1 MKFHFALISACLI
14 ASAQAAIIVDGD
26 TDDWDLDT
34 DFLSDMYNAGEK
46 DTTFSGYDLSSKAYA
61 RHSCDTNTLCILVKA
76 EGSNTIDETTGDAWF
91 KDYTDSNG
99 GTQYTSQGF
108 EWVKD
113 ESGLTVGWEGCF
125 TVPEDYESSGVR
137 TVEIH
142 ADYNDGTS
150 GGKTTS
156 TGKKTGNKALPLETT
171 WECYVTPVVTPT
183 APTPT
188 APTPTAPTGDINGGG
203 NAVGVP
209 TAPTPV
215 AAPTEGGGG
224 FGDPHFKTWLGDMYD
239 FHGQCDLILTKSAGF
254 GGGLGLEIQVRTEI
268 RHDWSFIAE
277 TAVKIGN
284 DVLEVGSHAAFH
296 MNGVAAEQLTK
307 SADLQELSGFPV
319 RYFNYGSRRHK
330 FEVDLGAKGKVVIKV
345 YNEFVAVAIDDGD
358 LEDFRDS
365 VGLMGSYLNGK
376 LVARDGHF
384 ITDAKEFAFEWQV
397 RDTDKMLFQE
407 AKGPQYPQQCRMPS
421 AKAVKRRRLLESMV
435 SYKEAEHA
443 CAGFEEEVRESCIFD
458 VLSTGDLKM
467 ADAGAM

>member
-1 MKFHFALISACLI
+1 MKFNFALISASLI
-14 ASAQAAIIVDGD
+14 ASAQAHRRLDGSAVGITVDGS
-26 TDDWDLDT
+26 TDDWDLTDT
-34 DFLSDMYNAGEK
+34 GDDFLSNMYNAGES
-46 DTTFSGYDLSSKAYA
+46 DTSFSGYALSSKAYA
-61 RHSCDTNTLCILVKA
+61 RHSCETNTLCILVKA
-76 EGSNTIDETTGDAWF
+76 EGSNTIDESTGDAWF
-91 KDYTDSNG
+91 KDYTSSGG

-108 EWVKD
+108 EWV
-113 ESGLTVGWEGCF
+113 EEGGNTIGWEGCF
-125 TVPEDYESSGVR
+125 TVPDDYESSER

-142 ADYNDGTS
+142 ANYNDGTS

-156 TGKKTGNKALPLETT
+156 TGKKSGNLAQPLTTT
-171 WECYVTPVVTPT
+171 WTCDVTPPDLTP
-183 APTPT
+183 PD
-188 APTPTAPTGDINGGG
+188 GSIGGGG
-203 NAVGVP
+203 NSVG
-209 TAPTPV
+209 TP
-215 AAPTEGGGG
+215 EGGGG
-224 FGDPHFKTWLGDMYD
+224 FGDPHFKTWLGDVYD
-239 FHGQCDLILTKSAGF
+239 FHGQCDMILTKSAGF

-277 TAVKIGN
+277 TAVKIGT
-284 DVLEVGSHAAFH
+284 DVLEVGSHAVFH

-319 RYFNYGSRRHK
+319 RYFKYGSKRHK
-330 FEVDLGAKGKVVIKV
+330 FEVDLGAKGKIVIKV
-345 YNEFVAVAIDDGD
+345 YNEFVAVAVDDAD

-365 VGLMGSYLNGK
+365 VGLMGSYVNGK

-397 RDTDKMLFQE
+397 RGDTDKMLFQE

-421 AKAVKRRRLLESMV
+421 AKAAKRRRLLESMV

-443 CAGFEEEVRESCIFD
+443 CAGFEEDVRESCIFD